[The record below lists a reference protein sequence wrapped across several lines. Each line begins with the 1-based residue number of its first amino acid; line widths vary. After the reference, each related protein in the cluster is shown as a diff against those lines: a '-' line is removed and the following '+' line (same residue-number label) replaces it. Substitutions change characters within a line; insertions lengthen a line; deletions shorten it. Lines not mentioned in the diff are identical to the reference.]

1 MAQQYTKYQVGDTIE
16 FPNATKKRPENFA
29 KIVGIETNLQDFP
42 THYQMEF
49 THTNVFPENRTP
61 TRFPITD
68 INKQTKIVTE
78 LPAGADCPAG
88 TPRGRYIIPRRR
100 QPEQIQDGQD
110 QIPPTIGGKSLR
122 KMKKRKLRKT
132 RRNKRKRR
140 I

>member
-16 FPNATKKRPENFA
+16 FPNATKKRPNNFG
-29 KIVGIETNLQDFP
+29 KIVGIETNLQGFP

-49 THTNVFPENRTP
+49 THTTVYPDNRRRE
-61 TRFPITD
+61 RFPIAD
-68 INKQTKIVTE
+68 INKQTELVTE

-88 TPRGRYIIPRRR
+88 GPSAKELLEGRGV
-100 QPEQIQDGQD
+100 
-110 QIPPTIGGKSLR
+110 KSLR
-122 KMKKRKLRKT
+122 KMKKRKSRKT

>member
-29 KIVGIETNLQDFP
+29 KIVGIETNVQDRP
-42 THYQMEF
+42 THYQMKF
-49 THTNVFPENRTP
+49 THTNVFPENRTT

-88 TPRGRYIIPRRR
+88 GPSLKDLQRRR
-100 QPEQIQDGQD
+100 RR
-110 QIPPTIGGKSLR
+110 GGKSLR
-122 KMKKRKLRKT
+122 KMKKRELRKT

>member
-29 KIVGIETNLQDFP
+29 KIVGIETNVQDRP
-42 THYQMEF
+42 THYQMKF
-49 THTNVFPENRTP
+49 THTNVFPENRTT

-88 TPRGRYIIPRRR
+88 GPSLKDLQRRR
-100 QPEQIQDGQD
+100 R
-110 QIPPTIGGKSLR
+110 GGKSLR

>member
-29 KIVGIETNLQDFP
+29 KIVGIETNVQDRP
-42 THYQMEF
+42 THYQMKF
-49 THTNVFPENRTP
+49 THTNVFPENRTT

-88 TPRGRYIIPRRR
+88 GPSAKELLRGR
-100 QPEQIQDGQD
+100 
-110 QIPPTIGGKSLR
+110 GGKSLR
-122 KMKKRKLRKT
+122 KMKKRKSIKT

>member
-29 KIVGIETNLQDFP
+29 KIVGIETNVQDRP
-42 THYQMEF
+42 THYQMKF
-49 THTNVFPENRTP
+49 THTNVFPENRTT

-88 TPRGRYIIPRRR
+88 GPSAKELLRRR
-100 QPEQIQDGQD
+100 
-110 QIPPTIGGKSLR
+110 GGKSLR